1 MKTALYPRKESTCKK
16 VDSEVITRI
25 FHLIILN
32 TDSGVR
38 GGTAEAA
45 LHRSLRLQAQD
56 RSLRSDA
63 RTHGRE
69 QARGFGQLQTGIQVF
84 SP

>member
-16 VDSEVITRI
+16 VDSVVTTRI

-32 TDSGVR
+32 TGSGV
-38 GGTAEAA
+38 GGGAAEAA
-45 LHRSLRLQAQD
+45 MHRPLRLQAQD

-63 RTHGRE
+63 RPHGRE
-69 QARGFGQLQTGIQVF
+69 QARGFGQLQTGYTVL
-84 SP
+84 